1 MAADLHAARLVC
13 YDAAWRYDREPSE
26 RARVAAMAKLVVSEM
41 VFRVADRTLPLFG
54 SAGYRKDEPV
64 ERIWR

>member
-1 MAADLHAARLVC
+1 MALRSGAVGT
-13 YDAAWRYDREPSE
+13 
-26 RARVAAMAKLVVSEM
+26 RAVAAMAKLVVSEM